1 MTSEEIVRRV
11 QAAGIVGAG
20 GAGFPTHVKLAA
32 KNVDTVIANGAECE
46 PMLRC
51 DQQLMAAHPELV
63 IRGMRLVMQAV
74 GAGRGLIAVKE
85 HYASAV
91 KALQEELDRQK
102 DSDDGRAWP
111 VSLYIIQRSVYPAG
125 DEFVLVY
132 EVTGRLIPEAGLPL
146 NVGCVVQN
154 VGTLANIALAVDEG
168 APVTHRYVT
177 INGEVKSPRT
187 VRAPLGMSFDKV
199 IELAGGYA
207 RSESELKVVVGG
219 PMTGHLVADLKEETI
234 TKMTGG
240 ILALPADKEVV
251 RFMSRSLDLWTKR
264 GKASCDQCRD
274 CTVLCPRNLLGHT
287 FSPHEIMRAGAY
299 GINVKNSVLTG
310 AVMCC
315 ECRLCEAYSCPLEL
329 SPMQFYKKIKQE
341 LTAAGW
347 KNNEHHR
354 ADLVPN
360 EFREGRLVPT
370 DRLVAR
376 LGVAIYHEWPVEWD
390 ESEVRVDRVA
400 ISLKQHI
407 GVPAQPLVAEGETVT
422 MGQLIASPPEGKLGA
437 SIHASIA
444 GRISA
449 ISDKM
454 IVIEG

>member
-1 MTSEEIVRRV
+1 MTPEEIVQRV

-32 KNVDTVIANGAECE
+32 RNVDTVIANGAECE

-63 IRGMRLVMQAV
+63 VRGMRLVMQAV

-102 DSDDGRAWP
+102 DSEDARAWP

-125 DEFVLVY
+125 DEFCLVY
-132 EVTGRLIPEAGLPL
+132 EVTGRLIPETGLPL
-146 NVGCVVQN
+146 NVGCLVQN
-154 VGTLANIALAVDEG
+154 VGTLANIARAVDDG

-187 VRAPLGMSFDKV
+187 VNAPLGMSFDKV

-219 PMTGHLVADLKEETI
+219 PMTGHLIADLKAETI
-234 TKMTGG
+234 TKTTGG
-240 ILALPADKEVV
+240 ILVLPADNEVV
-251 RFMSRSLDLWTKR
+251 RFMSRSLDRWTKR

-274 CTVLCPRNLLGHT
+274 CTVLCPRHLLGHA

-315 ECRLCEAYSCPLEL
+315 ECRLCEAYACPLEL
-329 SPMQFYKKIKQE
+329 SPMQFYMKMKRE
-341 LTAAGW
+341 LAAAGW
-347 KNNEHHR
+347 KNDVHHH
-354 ADLVPN
+354 ADLTPDA
-360 EFREGRLVPT
+360 FREGRLVPT
-370 DRLVAR
+370 ERLVAR
-376 LGVAIYHEWPVEWD
+376 LGVGTYHVGPVEWD
-390 ESEVRVDRVA
+390 ESDVRADRVA

-407 GVPAQPLVAEGETVT
+407 GVPAQPVVSEGNTVSI
-422 MGQLIASPPEGKLGA
+422 GQLIAAPPEGKLGA
-437 SIHASIA
+437 SIHASIT
-444 GRISA
+444 GRVSA
-449 ISDKM
+449 VSDKT

>member
-1 MTSEEIVRRV
+1 MTSEEIIQRVR
-11 QAAGIVGAG
+11 AAGVVGAG

-32 KNVDTVIANGAECE
+32 RNIDTVIANGAECE

-91 KALQEELDRQK
+91 KALQTELDRQK
-102 DSDDGRAWP
+102 DADDARAWP
-111 VSLYIIQRSVYPAG
+111 VSLYIIERSVYPAG
-125 DEFVLVY
+125 DEFCLVY

-154 VGTLANIALAVDEG
+154 VGTLANIALAVDDG
-168 APVTHRYVT
+168 IPVTRRYVT
-177 INGEVKSPRT
+177 VNGEVTSPRT
-187 VRAPLGMSFDKV
+187 INAPLGMSFDKV
-199 IELAGGYA
+199 IECAGGYA
-207 RSESELKVVVGG
+207 RQESELKVVVGG
-219 PMTGHLVADLKEETI
+219 PMTGHIVKDLKAETI
-234 TKMTGG
+234 TKTTGG
-240 ILALPADKEVV
+240 ILILPTDNEVV
-251 RFMSRSLDLWTKR
+251 RFMSRSLDQWTKR

-274 CTVLCPRNLLGHT
+274 CTVLCPRHLLGHD

-329 SPMQFYKKIKQE
+329 SPMQFYQKMKRE
-341 LTAAGW
+341 LAASGW
-347 KNNEHHR
+347 KNEVHHR
-354 ADLVPN
+354 ADLTPDD
-360 EFREGRLVPT
+360 FREGRLVPME
-370 DRLVAR
+370 RLVAR
-376 LGVAIYHEWPVEWD
+376 LGVGTYHAWPVAWD
-390 ESEVRVDRVA
+390 ESEIRADRVA

-407 GVPAQPLVAEGETVT
+407 GVPAQPVVAEGDMVSI
-422 MGQLIASPPEGKLGA
+422 GQLIAAPPEGKLGA
-437 SIHASIA
+437 GIHASIA
-444 GRISA
+444 GRVS
-449 ISDKM
+449 SVGDKTV
-454 IVIEG
+454 VIEA

>member
-1 MTSEEIVRRV
+1 MTSEEIVQRV

-20 GAGFPTHVKLAA
+20 GAGFPTHVKLVA
-32 KNVDTVIANGAECE
+32 KNVDTIIANGAECE

-85 HYASAV
+85 HYAKAV
-91 KALQEELDRQK
+91 AALQAELDHQK
-102 DSDDGRAWP
+102 DSDDARAWP
-111 VSLYIIQRSVYPAG
+111 VSLYLIEKSVYPAG
-125 DEFVLVY
+125 DEFCLVY

-154 VGTLANIALAVDEG
+154 VGTLANIAQAVDKG
-168 APVTHRYVT
+168 IPVTHRYVT
-177 INGEVKSPRT
+177 VNGEVKSPRT
-187 VRAPLGMSFDKV
+187 VNAPLGMSFDKV
-199 IELAGGYA
+199 IELAGGYT
-207 RSESELKVVVGG
+207 RNESELKVVVGG
-219 PMTGHLVADLKEETI
+219 PMTGHIVTDLKAETI
-234 TKMTGG
+234 TKTTGG
-240 ILALPADKEVV
+240 ILVLPADNEVI

-274 CTVLCPRNLLGHT
+274 CTVLCPRHLLGHG

-329 SPMQFYKKIKQE
+329 SPMQFYKKMKRE
-341 LTAAGW
+341 LAVSGW
-347 KNNEHHR
+347 KNDVHHR
-354 ADLVPN
+354 ADLTPDD
-360 EFREGRLVPT
+360 FREGRLVPT
-370 DRLVAR
+370 ERLVAR
-376 LGVAIYHEWPVEWD
+376 LGVGTYHAWPVEWD
-390 ESEVRVDRVA
+390 ESEIRADHVA

-407 GVPAQPLVAEGETVT
+407 GVPAQPVVAVGDTVSV
-422 MGQLIASPPEGKLGA
+422 GQLIASPPDGKLGA
-437 SIHASIA
+437 GIHASIA
-444 GRISA
+444 GRVSA
-449 ISDKM
+449 VSDKT
-454 IVIEG
+454 IIIEG